1 MSYIR
6 VKVRLCLDGK
16 LEEKQ
21 FDDVKDVY
29 HEHGDQLIRVTNAD
43 GKTTAWF
50 NKDYVYEVITE
61 EMK

>member
-1 MSYIR
+1 MSCLR
-6 VKVRLCLDGK
+6 VTVRLCLDGK
-16 LEEKQ
+16 LEEKR

-29 HEHGDQLIRVTNAD
+29 HDDGDQFIRVTKTD

-50 NKDYVYEVITE
+50 NKDYVYEVIAE